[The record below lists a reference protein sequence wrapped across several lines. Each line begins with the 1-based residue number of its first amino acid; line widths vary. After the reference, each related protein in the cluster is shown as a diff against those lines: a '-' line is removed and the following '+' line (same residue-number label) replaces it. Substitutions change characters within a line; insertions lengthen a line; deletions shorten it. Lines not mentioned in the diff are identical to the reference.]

1 MHDVIASGEIE
12 LEGTQGSVT
21 LASLTQ
27 PHLLFVCA
35 GSGFAQA
42 HSLLSS
48 AIHLNHPATRTLV
61 WTVDSPAGFYA
72 RGSLGTIGPWASIHL
87 FADPRRDP
95 NNAGMRWL
103 RGQAS
108 RISSCD
114 VVLCGSPTFVYAA
127 TDLLTTA
134 GVTGQCLHS
143 DVYAYAPSPLYS

>member
-1 MHDVIASGEIE
+1 MQYVIASGEME
-12 LEGTQGSVT
+12 LEDTQGSVT
-21 LASLTQ
+21 LAPLTQ

-42 HSLLSS
+42 HSILSS

-72 RGSLGTIGPWASIHL
+72 SDLLATIGPWVSVHL

-103 RGQAS
+103 RDRAS
-108 RISSCD
+108 RISACD
-114 VVLCGSPTFVYAA
+114 IVLCGSPSFVYAV
-127 TDLLTTA
+127 TDLLMAA
-134 GVTGQCLHS
+134 GVTGQYLHS
-143 DVYAYAPSPLYS
+143 DVYAYAPR